1 MVLQSTPVLG
11 EIPKRLR
18 CGVSATAITSDF
30 SVLQISVC
38 RAARIRGSTRP
49 STFRV
54 ADPLSIL
61 LESPAMPVETFAAQ
75 VEMIK
80 DLTHDVRQLD
90 LRLIAPKTI
99 TFKPGQ
105 FVSFEVFHP
114 QTGHVVTRPYSIAS
128 QPSRSDVITLLFN
141 LVPGGPGSSYLFNLK
156 EGDKTHFKGP
166 AGNFYLRDDPNREL
180 LFIGTGT
187 GIAPIRSMLLAN
199 AERPDARSATLFW
212 GLRGQRDLYYQEE
225 LAELTRRTPTLT
237 AITTLSRP
245 EPAWSGL
252 SGRVLRLIEERIV
265 SVKNLA
271 VYLCGN
277 SAMIAD
283 ATSLLQEKG
292 LCPIYRE
299 KYYDDTG
306 SPED

>member
-1 MVLQSTPVLG
+1 
-11 EIPKRLR
+11 
-18 CGVSATAITSDF
+18 
-30 SVLQISVC
+30 
-38 RAARIRGSTRP
+38 
-49 STFRV
+49 
-54 ADPLSIL
+54 
-61 LESPAMPVETFAAQ
+61 MPVETFAAQ

-141 LVPGGPGSSYLFNLK
+141 LVPGGPGSTYLFNLK

-199 AERPDARSATLFW
+199 AKLPDARPATLFW
-212 GLRGQRDLYYQEE
+212 GLRSQRDLYYQEE

-245 EPAWSGL
+245 EPGWSGL

-283 ATSLLQEKG
+283 ATSLLQKKG

>member
-1 MVLQSTPVLG
+1 
-11 EIPKRLR
+11 
-18 CGVSATAITSDF
+18 
-30 SVLQISVC
+30 
-38 RAARIRGSTRP
+38 
-49 STFRV
+49 
-54 ADPLSIL
+54 
-61 LESPAMPVETFAAQ
+61 MPIETFTAQ
-75 VEMIK
+75 VESIK
-80 DLTHDVRQLD
+80 NLTHDVRQLD
-90 LRLIAPKTI
+90 LRLIEPKTI

-105 FVSFEVFHP
+105 FISFEMPHP

-141 LVPGGPGSSYLFNLK
+141 LVPGGPGSTYLFSLK
-156 EGDKTHFKGP
+156 EGDKAHFKGP
-166 AGNFYLRDDPNREL
+166 AGSFYLREDPGRGL
-180 LFIGTGT
+180 LFIASGT

-199 AERPDARSATLFW
+199 AERPNARPVTLLW
-212 GLRGQRDLYYQEE
+212 GLRSQRDLYDQEE
-225 LAELTRRTPTLT
+225 LDKFTRPTPART

-245 EPAWSGL
+245 EPGWSGE
-252 SGRVLRLIEERIV
+252 SGRVLRLIEERIA

-283 ATSLLQEKG
+283 AATLLQKRG